1 MHSEQDFDEIAA
13 WLSENVSI
21 IINMISIKFVSKF
34 DIIMLI
40 CKKIIRF

>member
-21 IINMISIKFVSKF
+21 IINIISITFVSKF
-34 DIIMLI
+34 DTIMLI
-40 CKKIIRF
+40 VPKL

>member
-21 IINMISIKFVSKF
+21 F
-34 DIIMLI
+34 
-40 CKKIIRF
+40 KKCYFIVYNIL